1 MKIKLSIFKRY
12 DEYMQKKNLEIF
24 FLRRT
29 INILKMCKFD
39 KSSIIYYYYYLIV
52 SLEYEKTIFFSNTIE
67 II

>member
-1 MKIKLSIFKRY
+1 
-12 DEYMQKKNLEIF
+12 MQKKNLEIF

-29 INILKMCKFD
+29 VNILKMCKFD